1 MKEMSSVKKASIT
14 ALCIALCY
22 ALPVAFHAFALGS
35 AISPI
40 HIPVFI
46 CGLIC
51 GPVYGAFCGI
61 AGPIVSSMLT
71 GMPTITNM
79 ISMLPELV
87 AYGLISGILMKIIH
101 TRSVFVD
108 IYASLIPAM
117 LIGRI
122 VGGLASALFYSSLSS
137 GEHYSFALWFAA
149 YFVGTL
155 PGLILQL
162 AIIPPLIIALMKAK
176 LILR

>member
-1 MKEMSSVKKASIT
+1 MKKMSSVKKASIS

-35 AISPI
+35 TISPI

-51 GPVYGAFCGI
+51 GPAYGAFCGI
-61 AGPIVSSMLT
+61 AGPIISSMLT

-79 ISMLPELV
+79 ISMVPELV
-87 AYGLISGILMKIIH
+87 VYGLVSGFLMKIIH
-101 TRSVFVD
+101 TRNLIVD
-108 IYASLIPAM
+108 IYASMIPAM
-117 LIGRI
+117 LLGRI
-122 VGGLASALFYSSLSS
+122 VGGLASASFYSSLSS
-137 GEHYSFALWFAA
+137 GEHYTMALWFTA

-155 PGLILQL
+155 PGLVLQL
-162 AIIPPLIIALMKAK
+162 LVIPTLIVALSKAK
-176 LILR
+176 LISR